1 MRARRSKLRLVSV
14 KIDEDTLI
22 MLDALSKETG
32 KSRSELIR
40 DAAHIYIKENLR
52 RGPHIVIISK

>member
-1 MRARRSKLRLVSV
+1 MARKRSNLRIVTV

-22 MLDALSKETG
+22 LLDTLSKETG

-40 DAAHIYIKENLR
+40 DAAHLYIKQNLR
-52 RGPHIVIISK
+52 RGPHVIIISK